1 MGVWEALSDL
11 PPIKSGAR
19 GEKLSYRH
27 VDQAGR
33 VHSGVAK
40 SHLQLLYREGQ
51 GDIVTDHICKTV
63 NEINELRI
71 RHIPTA
77 PGSDWRDLP
86 NKMMSLPSGQVTNV
100 MQYPFKKLGDK
111 QSCTIIPWA
120 LSHTADKNNNWH
132 GSFGRVPWLGAFK
145 TTITDPEPMGKQGT
159 VLHPDQD
166 RLVSVRECARSQG
179 FKDRYQFVGK
189 IRDKHKEIGNAVPP
203 PMSRAIGLQIRRAVA
218 RSDEDSC

>member
-1 MGVWEALSDL
+1 MG
-11 PPIKSGAR
+11 
-19 GEKLSYRH
+19 
-27 VDQAGR
+27 
-33 VHSGVAK
+33 
-40 SHLQLLYREGQ
+40 
-51 GDIVTDHICKTV
+51 
-63 NEINELRI
+63 
-71 RHIPTA
+71 
-77 PGSDWRDLP
+77 
-86 NKMMSLPSGQVTNV
+86 GQVTNV
-100 MQYPFKKLGDK
+100 MQYPFKKLGDKRGVCRCCLSTKDKPVDCDHGDK

-218 RSDEDSC
+218 RTDKDSC